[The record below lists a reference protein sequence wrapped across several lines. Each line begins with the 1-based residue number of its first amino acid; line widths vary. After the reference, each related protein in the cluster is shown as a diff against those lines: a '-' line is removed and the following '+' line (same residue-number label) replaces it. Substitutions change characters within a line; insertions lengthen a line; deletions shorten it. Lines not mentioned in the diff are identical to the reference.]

1 MLACGCLSVYAV
13 SVTLCE
19 LCLLYGRACA
29 ADCAGLRLRGCVA
42 GARLTAVW
50 TVRMSDS
57 KNCIYS
63 NMLYFPGYDL

>member
-1 MLACGCLSVYAV
+1 MLG
-13 SVTLCE
+13 
-19 LCLLYGRACA
+19 LCLCVNYAYSYGRACA